1 MGCASS
7 DLVEMIIKKH
17 KTEIELAKKEIEN
30 QIKETP
36 NKIISIVFKL
46 MNGKTVMI
54 PCFKKTS
61 LFHVFLMLVDK
72 AHDTDYS
79 NIEKLNIYYNSVN
92 ITKNFN
98 ENSNKFVSDLNF
110 TNDTPLVYINA

>member
-7 DLVEMIIKKH
+7 DLIEMIIKKH
-17 KTEIELAKKEIEN
+17 KEEIESAKKEIEK
-30 QIKETP
+30 QKIKTP
-36 NKIISIVFKL
+36 TKCINIIFKL

-54 PCFKKTS
+54 PCFKNTS
-61 LFHVFLMLVDK
+61 LFHVFLMLIDK
-72 AHDTDYS
+72 AHDTEYS

-98 ENSNKFVSDLNF
+98 ENSNKNVSNLNF
-110 TNDTPLVYINA
+110 TNDTPIVLINS

>member
-7 DLVEMIIKKH
+7 DLIEMIIKKH
-17 KTEIELAKKEIEN
+17 KTEIESAKIEVER
-30 QIKETP
+30 QKKETP
-36 NKIISIVFKL
+36 NKCITIVFKL

-54 PCFKKTS
+54 PCFKNTH
-61 LFHVFLMLVDK
+61 LFKVFLMLIDK
-72 AHDTDYS
+72 TRDTEYS

-92 ITKNFN
+92 ITKKFN
-98 ENSNKFVSDLNF
+98 ENSNKNVSDLNF

>member
-7 DLVEMIIKKH
+7 NVIDMIIEKYKD
-17 KTEIELAKKEIEN
+17 KIEQAKKDIEN
-30 QIKETP
+30 QKIK
-36 NKIISIVFKL
+36 NASRCISIVFKL

-54 PCFKKTS
+54 PCFKNTH
-61 LFHVFLMLVDK
+61 LFKVFLMLIDK
-72 AHDTDYS
+72 IHDTEYS

-98 ENSNKFVSDLNF
+98 ENSNKNVSDLNF